1 MTTHQLLSVVRGLGV
16 ALGLFLASFALHIV
30 GGATDQ
36 SWLFA
41 IAVALIFVTATGFPV
56 IAMWASGLGE
66 LQSLPARVVGGVGA
80 AAGFGFTVA
89 ALWAANGRAF
99 AWWEFPLGS
108 VLVLFGSG
116 VLLGAWLFAASR
128 NPGSPAPGDRDATI
142 SDAAAKP

>member
-1 MTTHQLLSVVRGLGV
+1 MRGLGV
-16 ALGLFLASFALHIV
+16 ALGLFLASFAPHIV

-66 LQSLPARVVGGVGA
+66 LQSLAARIVGGVGA

-108 VLVLFGSG
+108 VLVLLGSG
-116 VLLGAWLFAASR
+116 ALLAVWLFAASR
-128 NPGSPAPGDRDATI
+128 SPGSPAPGDRNSGI
-142 SDAAAKP
+142 SDVTAKP